1 MTAQTAT
8 DLCEQHVVD
17 ARRVRQAAA
26 ALPSQSVL
34 DELAETFKVLSSPTR
49 LKIIHALSRGELCV
63 CDLAG
68 LLGATDS
75 AVSHQLRLLRGMRL
89 VKYRREGKLAFYS
102 LDDQHVQQLFEAGLE
117 HMEETEAGGEAKT
130 EIVGRVSGETEPR
143 ARSRDVRKTGR
154 RQDHHEG
161 MT

>member
-117 HMEETEAGGEAKT
+117 HMEETEAGG
-130 EIVGRVSGETEPR
+130 
-143 ARSRDVRKTGR
+143 
-154 RQDHHEG
+154 
-161 MT
+161 